1 MQVSQGPSEGT
12 GGDPRAEELGAARA
26 AALLALAEQVRRFI
40 IDYAE
45 RRRREGRAEFHD
57 LLVWARDLLR
67 DHAESR
73 RHFQRR
79 FSHILIDEFQDTDPI
94 QAEIAFLLAGDPDGD
109 SSNGSEP
116 GDWRDVAVVPG
127 KLFVVGDPKQSIYRF
142 RRADIAA
149 LGEVRE
155 RFGADR
161 RVALTQN
168 FRSQEP
174 VIRWANHV
182 FRQYMTG
189 EAQAAYEDLD
199 ARWTPP
205 EADPPLGVHHFGTA
219 LGNADAVRE
228 AEASALARLITEIE
242 RSWRVRDKDAGGDGR
257 VLRPARLRDVCI
269 LMPARTNLRAIE
281 YALEDARIAY
291 RIESQT
297 LVLNT
302 QDVREV
308 LNCLRAIDSPADQV
322 AIAAALRST
331 IFGCSD
337 VELLEFA
344 DAGGRFNYFSPG
356 DDGGAGRRGP
366 RHAARL
372 SPRADVDPARR
383 ADRVAG
389 ARAAGRRGRLRAS
402 QAPRALAAAAVGR
415 RSRPGPTSSPAAA
428 PSAASSTGS
437 SGRRRRTRAPSRSP
451 SPRPTRTPSAS

>member
-1 MQVSQGPSEGT
+1 MRQAIRLGLRPGDLHKIAKTFHENYDRLDLPFPAPAYPEPRTAGELTGARPEIETLLELSMLGEDDPLFRHGGQVADLAGRLADESDTSAVWSRLSRFGRLSFGRGRQSDWRAGP
-12 GGDPRAEELGAARA
+12 GGVNGCTALKDILKELEDVRAEELGAARA

-109 SSNGSEP
+109 QAA
-116 GDWRDVAVVPG
+116 DWRSVAVVPG

-168 FRSQEP
+168 FRSQAP

-189 EAQAAYEDLD
+189 DAQAAYEDLD

-205 EADPPLGVHHFGTA
+205 QADPPLGVHRVGAA
-219 LGNADAVRE
+219 LGSADEVRGS
-228 AEASALARLITEIE
+228 EASALARLITEIE
-242 RSWRVRDKDAGGDGR
+242 RSWQVRDKDAGGDGR

-269 LMPARTNLRAIE
+269 LIPGADQPARHR
-281 YALEDARIAY
+281 
-291 RIESQT
+291 
-297 LVLNT
+297 
-302 QDVREV
+302 VR
-308 LNCLRAIDSPADQV
+308 P
-322 AIAAALRST
+322 
-331 IFGCSD
+331 
-337 VELLEFA
+337 
-344 DAGGRFNYFSPG
+344 
-356 DDGGAGRRGP
+356 
-366 RHAARL
+366 
-372 SPRADVDPARR
+372 
-383 ADRVAG
+383 
-389 ARAAGRRGRLRAS
+389 
-402 QAPRALAAAAVGR
+402 
-415 RSRPGPTSSPAAA
+415 
-428 PSAASSTGS
+428 
-437 SGRRRRTRAPSRSP
+437 
-451 SPRPTRTPSAS
+451 